1 MYIQS
6 IQRKLYVKK
15 KKSMK
20 VNLREIEVGDIFSEE
35 SHYVVKEVRSESVV
49 FKHLESGKT
58 ANLSNEYVYNML
70 NTSDQYEK
78 EVKVTREDKKDG
90 TPGIRTIFEGIK
102 SSEVFTVVFKKQDKA
117 KTKKQFESEKEAQRM
132 EAISMIDKARRQK
145 KSMATAYKEALEFIQ
160 SNPIKDYTEGED
172 RVLRGFKIQFVSRDG
187 KYRCMDMDI
196 EKTEKD
202 TGERLVNINTISQ
215 LIYNGVKYTV
225 E

>member
-1 MYIQS
+1 
-6 IQRKLYVKK
+6 
-15 KKSMK
+15 MK

-35 SHYVVKEVRSESVV
+35 SHYVVKEVKSESVV
-49 FKHLESGKT
+49 FKHFESGKT

-132 EAISMIDKARRQK
+132 EATSMIDKAKRQK
-145 KSMATAYKEALEFIQ
+145 KSMATAYKEALEFVQ

>member
-1 MYIQS
+1 
-6 IQRKLYVKK
+6 
-15 KKSMK
+15 MK

-35 SHYVVKEVRSESVV
+35 SHYVVKEVKSESVV
-49 FKHLESGKT
+49 FKHFESGKT

-102 SSEVFTVVFKKQDKA
+102 SSEVFIVVFKKQDKA

-132 EAISMIDKARRQK
+132 EATSMIDKAKRQK
-145 KSMATAYKEALEFIQ
+145 KSMATAYKEALEFVQ

>member
-1 MYIQS
+1 
-6 IQRKLYVKK
+6 
-15 KKSMK
+15 MK

-35 SHYVVKEVRSESVV
+35 SHYVVKEVKSEGVV

-58 ANLSNEYVYNML
+58 VNLSNEYVHNML

-132 EAISMIDKARRQK
+132 EATSMIDKAKRQK
-145 KSMATAYKEALEFIQ
+145 KSMATAYKEALEFVQ

>member
-1 MYIQS
+1 
-6 IQRKLYVKK
+6 
-15 KKSMK
+15 MK

-35 SHYVVKEVRSESVV
+35 SHYVVKEVRSASVV

-58 ANLSNEYVYNML
+58 VNLSNEYVYNML

-145 KSMATAYKEALEFIQ
+145 KSMATAYKEALEFVQ